1 MSQTLDLPRKMA
13 HSEGNIV
20 VEVVNRLRHAAA
32 LLLGRLVTVTT
43 PLIARVTLH
52 SLLLLR
58 GRVVVV
64 GSCLRPA
71 LRRAL
76 VHATFATTAVEHLHL
91 AIDIDHNLGGVTVLA
106 VLPLPLT
113 GLQAPFDINLGAF
126 AQVLP
131 GHFGHFAEQ
140 YHTVPFGSRHQLTG
154 LTILVAFIG
163 RQGEVYHRIAVGG
176 IAGIR
181 ILAQITDKNYLVY
194 ASCHCMLL
202 VSFAERLRSM
212 QASCVLSSATLPHK
226 FKVRK
231 LLFPKML
238 TVYLQVR
245 HGGLFHDHHVFHAR
259 QFSQVLVDLVKTDTH
274 GVFQLYHKTGGVT
287 RCRHG

>member
-1 MSQTLDLPRKMA
+1 MA
-13 HSEGNIV
+13 HSEGDIV
-20 VEVVNRLRHAAA
+20 IEVVNRLRHAAA
-32 LLLGRLVTVTT
+32 LLLGRLVAVSAT
-43 PLIARVTLH
+43 LVTLAT
-52 SLLLLR
+52 LLLLR

-140 YHTVPFGSRHQLTG
+140 YHTVPFGSRQ
-154 LTILVAFIG
+154 IG
-163 RQGEVYHRIAVGG
+163 RA
-176 IAGIR
+176 
-181 ILAQITDKNYLVY
+181 
-194 ASCHCMLL
+194 
-202 VSFAERLRSM
+202 
-212 QASCVLSSATLPHK
+212 
-226 FKVRK
+226 
-231 LLFPKML
+231 
-238 TVYLQVR
+238 
-245 HGGLFHDHHVFHAR
+245 
-259 QFSQVLVDLVKTDTH
+259 
-274 GVFQLYHKTGGVT
+274 
-287 RCRHG
+287 